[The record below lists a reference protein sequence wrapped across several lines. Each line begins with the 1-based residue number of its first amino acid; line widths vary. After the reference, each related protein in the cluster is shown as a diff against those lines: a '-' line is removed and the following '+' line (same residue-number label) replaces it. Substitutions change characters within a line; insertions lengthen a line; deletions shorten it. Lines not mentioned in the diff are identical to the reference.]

1 MTPQP
6 AHPTRPVVLVA
17 SDGTAAAEE
26 LARQLAA
33 GGAHVVPDHSGD
45 PLAAA
50 ARQGRIDALV
60 TVTTGSTSAA
70 HHALSA
76 TLPAAT
82 LAALAGRGCAAIVH
96 VAFGPAGPPQPA
108 RDAERATDGHP
119 APGSS
124 TPSAEPV
131 AGERAP
137 VRTNTVHAP
146 TSAAGA
152 VAPLVGFLLGPDA
165 GALDGRALTLTGEAA
180 PAPGPSPTTTPPPAT
195 VSPRPRADPAPAGPA
210 PADDEVVVV
219 GMGLAVPG
227 ASSPEAFWDLLRTGE
242 PMFGEPG
249 DRLDLDTLWSADPAA
264 EDKTYAR
271 VAGFM
276 RDFVPHP
283 RLREEIASG
292 RFASDEFTARWLR
305 HSLLQATDGV
315 TIRPR
320 DRHLFAVGLTPDG
333 SHHLEQSLVTTGV
346 RGLLGAVGADVPAGL
361 DALYPL
367 GAAAPHEVLPHRIA
381 RLAAPDLPPDAEIVV
396 VDTACSSSLYT
407 IDLGVRALRAGECDV
422 ALCGGAFALSAQ
434 SMVLFAKLHG
444 LSRTG
449 EVRALDAG
457 AGGVLFSDGAAMLT
471 LKTYAR
477 ARADGDPVLG
487 FVAGFGGSSDGRG
500 KAIYAPNAAGQ
511 RIALDRA
518 WAQAGAGPADVDWV
532 VAHATGTPTGD
543 RTEMTALGQSAGPG
557 KTWTMTSN
565 KSLVGHAGWAAGAVS
580 AIHALLALRHG
591 AIPAQSRFAALPA
604 DVAASVE
611 VPTRERPWPARPER
625 RRLVGVSAMG
635 FGGTNGHLLL
645 SDRPRGGDHRTG
657 APSPATHTERSAAD
671 AAPLASGPRAGA
683 ADAASPDACAPAV
696 PDGAYDPV
704 VVVVTGIHLP
714 DLPDAVRVRRWLA
727 GGAPDWPA
735 TFGDAY
741 PMPSPVEARI
751 APSALAALD
760 RSQVMALR
768 CADALAGDWLSDAA
782 LRDRTGVFVGH
793 TGPTRSALAHDLR
806 CYLSDLTAKLTDPA
820 GLPPA
825 LLGDAVRALTPPTSE
840 DSYPGL
846 MPNIIAARVVQR
858 LDLHGPNMTLDAG
871 ADSTHSALAT
881 AVRYLR
887 DGELD
892 LAVVMGVN
900 AVSPLLPGPD
910 GRQAADAAVGHLLT
924 RLSVARAQG
933 LPVLGT
939 LAIVPPAAPDATE
952 RGARRH
958 AADDARDYRGADGA
972 VALLRALHAP
982 GDGVLLRPTEDAHTP
997 ALRVSAPPDAAR
1009 VGDTARVADAARE
1022 PDARP
1027 APVAR
1032 AEQAVGG
1039 AEASLAEHLTRHA
1052 VTLRPVLPRPIRAAL
1067 PALPAGA
1074 LVVTDDPAA
1083 VAAHCPPDCL
1093 VVVPASAASTASGAY
1108 AAPPGG
1114 PTVLHLDD
1122 AAELPAALA
1131 TRGRAGAAQ
1140 VRVVVGAYRAEPG
1153 REAADADDVPRRLL
1167 DLHDLAFVAAQSCAG
1182 PLRDGGCYAVLALD
1196 ALDGPVPR
1204 PRAGLFGGLVR
1215 SLEQEL
1221 PGALVYAL
1229 FTDAADADTGLTQ
1242 LAAESTIHRHLP
1254 LAYQSAGQR
1263 GELTLIPVR
1272 EDHRAG
1278 AADRPRPADLGL
1290 PADPVIVA
1298 TGGARG
1304 LTAHLVH
1311 EIVAAGAP
1319 RSVWLIGTGPE
1330 PDPSDVEL
1338 AALPKVEAV
1347 RRLMPRHPG
1356 ENLAALGRRY
1366 ERAVQQAERA
1376 ETLRALTEVCGPDRV
1391 HYRQCDVLDADA
1403 VDRVIGEVLAREGRV
1418 DVLLHGA
1425 GLARS
1430 AALERKR
1437 LADFRAVRDV
1447 KVRGHAHLR
1456 AALRDHRPALWCSLS
1471 SVSAFTGLRGEPD
1484 YGAANEFLL
1493 LAAAQARASGW
1504 DEVALVSGLW
1514 VESGMASAD
1523 TPGGAFLARQAEIG
1537 QLTDAQ
1543 GRAFYRTELAGRGS
1557 HGLATTWIGDLDWA
1571 TLERSAPG
1579 FRAACRALAEA
1590 APEPP
1595 RAAPPRP
1602 PARAFLTDPPRP
1614 VPAGGAPAAEAQSAS
1629 PPAPSVWDCEV
1640 SLDRHPY
1647 LLDHLVDGR
1656 PTVPG
1661 TFILELAAEAAAE
1674 LAPGLVPVRITDV
1687 VLSQFIRAAR
1697 HRWPRTLRVTAT
1709 TEGPGRIRVRVTSP
1723 PQGPVPER
1731 EHTRMVVHLARSAP
1745 VGPWGPPPIGHG
1757 TPAPNTYRLPDTP
1770 VRLGGVFD
1778 ALSEPR
1784 FQPDGGSATLCLA
1797 PVRDSAPFD
1806 GFLLPS
1812 LALDCLLRTCVLDGR
1827 RPGPVPVLVP
1837 TALASVDLFT
1847 TANDRELAAT
1857 YPDGLVLRHW
1867 FDAATGDECYA
1878 ALAPDGRVL
1887 LQVTGVSGAVKGW
1900 YDAATAS
1907 WRGQAP
1913 AATAPPGPPA

>member
-6 AHPTRPVVLVA
+6 AHPARPVILVA
-17 SDGTAAAEE
+17 SDGTAAAGE

-33 GGAHVVPDHSGD
+33 DGAHVVPVHSGD

-50 ARQGRIDALV
+50 ARQGPIDALV
-60 TVTTGSTSAA
+60 TVAAGPTPAA
-70 HHALSA
+70 HRAPS
-76 TLPAAT
+76 AAT
-82 LAALAGRGCAAIVH
+82 LAALTLAELAGRGCGAVVH
-96 VAFGPAGPPQPA
+96 VTLGPAGPSHPA
-108 RDAERATDGHP
+108 RDAGRATVGDP
-119 APGSS
+119 TPE
-124 TPSAEPV
+124 PSAPSV
-131 AGERAP
+131 VSATGGRAP
-137 VRTNTVHAP
+137 VRAHAVHAP
-146 TSAAGA
+146 TDAARA
-152 VAPLVGFLLGPDA
+152 VAPLVRFLLGPDA
-165 GALDGRALTLTGEAA
+165 DALDGQTLTLTGEAT
-180 PAPGPSPTTTPPPAT
+180 PAPEPPPAQTPPPAT
-195 VSPRPRADPAPAGPA
+195 AAPRPEADPTPADPT

-219 GMGLAVPG
+219 GVGLAVPG
-227 ASSPEAFWDLLRTGE
+227 ASSPEAFWDLLRAGE

-249 DRLDLDTLWSADPAA
+249 DRLDLATLWSADPAA

-283 RLREEIASG
+283 RLREEIAAG

-305 HSLLQATDGV
+305 HSLLQATDDV
-315 TIRPR
+315 TIRPS

-346 RGLLGAVGADVPAGL
+346 RNLLGAAGADVPAGL

-518 WAQAGAGPADVDWV
+518 WTQARAEPADVDWV

-543 RTEMTALGQSAGPG
+543 RTEMTALGQSAGPD

-611 VPTRERPWPARPER
+611 VPTRELPWPARPER

-645 SDRPRGGDHRTG
+645 SDRPRGGGHRTG
-657 APSPATHTERSAAD
+657 APSPATRTDRPAAD
-671 AAPLASGPRAGA
+671 AAPLATAGPRAVA
-683 ADAASPDACAPAV
+683 ADGTSSGACAPV
-696 PDGAYDPV
+696 SPDGAYDPV
-704 VVVVTGIHLP
+704 VVVATGTHLP
-714 DLPDAVRVRRWLA
+714 DLPDAARVRRWLA

-741 PMPSPVEARI
+741 PMPSPVEARL

-768 CADALAGDWLSDAA
+768 CADELAGDWLSDAA
-782 LRDRTGVFVGH
+782 LRARTGVFVGH

-806 CYLSDLTAKLTDPA
+806 CYLGDLTAKLTDPA

-900 AVSPLLPGPD
+900 AVSPLLPSPD
-910 GRQAADAAVGHLLT
+910 GRQPADAAVGHLLT
-924 RLSVARAQG
+924 RLSVARVHA

-939 LAIVPPAAPDATE
+939 LAIAPPTAPDPAT
-952 RGARRH
+952 RGTRRH
-958 AADDARDYRGADGA
+958 AAGDERGYRGAEGA

-997 ALRVSAPPDAAR
+997 ALRVSAPPDAVR
-1009 VGDTARVADAARE
+1009 TADAARE
-1022 PDARP
+1022 PNARP
-1027 APVAR
+1027 APTAR
-1032 AEQAVGG
+1032 PDQNAGA
-1039 AEASLAEHLTRHA
+1039 AEASLAEHLARHA
-1052 VTLRPVLPRPIRAAL
+1052 VTLRPVPPRPVRTAL

-1093 VVVPASAASTASGAY
+1093 VVAPASAPSPVSAAY
-1108 AAPPGG
+1108 PAPHGG

-1122 AAELPAALA
+1122 AADLPAALA
-1131 TRGRAGAAQ
+1131 ARGRAGAAQ
-1140 VRVVVGAYRAEPG
+1140 VRVVVGAHRAEPG
-1153 REAADADDVPRRLL
+1153 RAASEADADGVPQRLL

-1182 PLRDGGCYAVLALD
+1182 PLRDGGCYAVLALA
-1196 ALDGPVPR
+1196 ALDGPTPR
-1204 PRAGLFGGLVR
+1204 PHAGLFGGLVR

-1229 FTDAADADTGLTQ
+1229 FTDVADADTGLTQ
-1242 LAAESTIHRHLP
+1242 LAAESALHRHLP

-1278 AADRPRPADLGL
+1278 ASDRPGAAGLGL

-1330 PDPSDVEL
+1330 PDPGDVEL

-1376 ETLRALTEVCGPDRV
+1376 GTLRALTEVCGPDRV
-1391 HYRQCDVLDADA
+1391 HYRQCDVLDAAA

-1437 LADFRAVRDV
+1437 LADFRTVRDV
-1447 KVRGHAHLR
+1447 KVRGYAHLR
-1456 AALRDHRPALWCSLS
+1456 AALRGHRPALWCSLS
-1471 SVSAFTGLRGEPD
+1471 SISAFTGLRGEPD

-1493 LAAAQARASGW
+1493 LAAAQARADGR

-1571 TLERSAPG
+1571 TLERAAPG

-1595 RAAPPRP
+1595 RAAAPRP
-1602 PARAFLTDPPRP
+1602 PARAFLTGPPRQ
-1614 VPAGGAPAAEAQSAS
+1614 VPAGSAPAAASDSAA
-1629 PPAPSVWDCEV
+1629 PAASSVWDCEV

-1674 LAPGLVPVRITDV
+1674 LAPGLTPVRITDV

-1709 TEGPGRIRVRVTSP
+1709 TDGPGRVRVRVTSP

-1745 VGPWGPPPIGHG
+1745 VGPWCPPPAGPG

-1784 FQPDGGSATLCLA
+1784 FEPDGGSATLRLA

-1827 RPGPVPVLVP
+1827 RPGAVPVLVP

-1847 TANDRELAAT
+1847 TANDQELAAA

-1867 FDAATGDECYA
+1867 FDAATDAERYA
-1878 ALAPDGRVL
+1878 ALTPDGRVL

-1900 YDAATAS
+1900 YDPATAS
-1907 WRGQAP
+1907 WRQQAP
-1913 AATAPPGPPA
+1913 TAAAPPGPPA